1 MQKGI
6 KHYIFLIFSLGLIL
20 LCGCSKEIIVSF
32 DSDGG
37 SIIESQNVTE
47 TGKVSKPEDPE
58 KSGYIFSCWQLNGTE
73 FNFDNKVEE
82 SITLKAKWIEGV
94 ELLFS
99 GAGIEDF
106 TLLAPKGVEFELPIP
121 EREGYRFVA
130 WADEEENEYKDKGT
144 FDSHL
149 LFYGPAGTGK
159 SSTVRVILNELGI
172 SDYLVINGSDKTGID
187 DTRRII
193 EYASVPALDDKIKVV
208 VMEEF
213 ERLSPQAQDSLKYV
227 LEKYSGWCRFIFTTN
242 NINKVTTPIISRCE
256 VFCYS
261 NLDVG
266 SYLNKVIQ
274 ILKEENIENNPDD
287 IADYINASYP
297 DLRKCINLINQNVV
311 DGKLNKLNKDDAL
324 TLDKYQTIFNFIQG
338 KADVLTTQKM
348 LATSI
353 NNDEFEG
360 VYKMLYNNLSYLTQ
374 DRNRWEFIL
383 VKIADYL
390 FKNNTVAFKDLN
402 FMACLVEIKNI
413 VLK

>member
-1 MQKGI
+1 MD
-6 KHYIFLIFSLGLIL
+6 L
-20 LCGCSKEIIVSF
+20 L
-32 DSDGG
+32 
-37 SIIESQNVTE
+37 TE
-47 TGKVSKPEDPE
+47 KYRPK
-58 KSGYIFSCWQLNGTE
+58 K
-73 FNFDNKVEE
+73 
-82 SITLKAKWIEGV
+82 
-94 ELLFS
+94 
-99 GAGIEDF
+99 IED
-106 TLLAPKGVEFELPIP
+106 LVLINKEFGDKLHQ
-121 EREGYRFVA
+121 
-130 WADEEENEYKDKGT
+130 WKDKGT

-413 VLK
+413 CKN